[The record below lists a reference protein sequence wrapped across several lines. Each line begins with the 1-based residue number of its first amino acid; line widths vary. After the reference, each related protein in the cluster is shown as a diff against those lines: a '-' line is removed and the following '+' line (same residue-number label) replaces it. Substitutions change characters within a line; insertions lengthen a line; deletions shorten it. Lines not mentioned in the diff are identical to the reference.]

1 MGVQKG
7 PLGPAMPA
15 GLGGGQGGEEEGN
28 WRSGQLGDEA
38 GQPNGGGQATSSLRW
53 GDRSQGTLSTVR
65 PPRLM
70 SRVSPTPSLGTT
82 WEVGMERH
90 WERGLS
96 HVPVL
101 SLFGGLLG
109 CVCV

>member
-1 MGVQKG
+1 M
-7 PLGPAMPA
+7 
-15 GLGGGQGGEEEGN
+15 GGQITRN
-28 WRSGQLGDEA
+28 
-38 GQPNGGGQATSSLRW
+38 
-53 GDRSQGTLSTVR
+53 TLHGKAPGS
-65 PPRLM
+65 M

-101 SLFGGLLG
+101 SFFGGLLG
-109 CVCV
+109 CVCVCV